1 MLLRL
6 VNEPKI
12 ILYLLCSQIG
22 LSLLMPL
29 PAPQKS
35 DTGKFLQ
42 KRIYEIQVVA
52 SRAHTHTHTHTQSAH
67 LFNALESN
75 RDKKMSES
83 PGSILERRKIAVHEE
98 ILQCSY
104 IYY

>member
-22 LSLLMPL
+22 LSLLMPF
-29 PAPQKS
+29 PARQQS

-42 KRIYEIQVVA
+42 NRIYEIQVVA
-52 SRAHTHTHTHTQSAH
+52 SRAHMCARARAHTHTHNLPICLMLWNLT
-67 LFNALESN
+67 ET
-75 RDKKMSES
+75 
-83 PGSILERRKIAVHEE
+83 KISV
-98 ILQCSY
+98 Y
-104 IYY
+104 FV

>member
-22 LSLLMPL
+22 LSLLMPF
-29 PAPQKS
+29 PARQQS

-42 KRIYEIQVVA
+42 NRIYEIQVVA
-52 SRAHTHTHTHTQSAH
+52 SRAHMCARARAHTPTHNLPICLMLWNLTET
-67 LFNALESN
+67 
-75 RDKKMSES
+75 
-83 PGSILERRKIAVHEE
+83 KISV
-98 ILQCSY
+98 Y
-104 IYY
+104 FV

>member
-6 VNEPKI
+6 VSEPKI

-22 LSLLMPL
+22 LSLLMPF
-29 PAPQKS
+29 PACQQS

-42 KRIYEIQVVA
+42 NRIYEIQVVA
-52 SRAHTHTHTHTQSAH
+52 SRAHMCARVHTHTHTQSAH

-75 RDKKMSES
+75 RDQKKV
-83 PGSILERRKIAVHEE
+83 SISFRVLRA
-98 ILQCSY
+98 C
-104 IYY
+104 